1 MTHRFGRNVPHYIH
15 ILLANLYVVVPPC
28 LNPVIYQ
35 VRTKK
40 IWDRVVR
47 IFVKKEG
54 PNILESGKLLAG

>member
-1 MTHRFGRNVPHYIH
+1 MTHQFGRNVPHYIH
-15 ILLANLYVVVPPC
+15 ILLANLYVVVPPY
-28 LNPVIYQ
+28 LNPVIYR

-40 IWDRVVR
+40 IWNRVVR